1 MIFYDSKPAADERN
15 FILLGW
21 IKKKSKE
28 RKGWRKER
36 KCRRK
41 EIEKIGNERKYWRT
55 ERKCWSMVIKCKSKE
70 RKCGSRGKKCRNT
83 ERKCRCKK
91 RKYGSKEM
99 GFLWCEGGSVCGLD
113 EEKKFHI
120 CDTRRRYKQMLL
132 RIVSRITE
140 RCCVDE
146 TMLI

>member
-70 RKCGSRGKKCRNT
+70 RKKTEENVEVGEKCRNT
-83 ERKCRCKK
+83 ERKCRSKK
-91 RKYGSKEM
+91 WKYWSKEM
-99 GFLWCEGGSVCGLD
+99 GFIWCEGG
-113 EEKKFHI
+113 
-120 CDTRRRYKQMLL
+120 
-132 RIVSRITE
+132 
-140 RCCVDE
+140 
-146 TMLI
+146 